1 MTEWG
6 IGVQPERGSLT
17 VWQPKQGSGLG
28 APLALLCLMTL
39 GLSAC
44 ANAPA
49 LTTYDLSSL
58 TQVRR
63 MPGLTLQLS
72 IGEPSA
78 SGLLD
83 GDRIPIRTASGPV
96 AYLPAV
102 QWSERLPRLIQSS
115 LIQSFELAHPRQA
128 VARIGDRMVADVSL
142 KGEIRHFEIDESSRE
157 AVVELS
163 MQILREP
170 DGRVIAGQ
178 IFAARLPLASLE
190 SGPAMAGLDEAFKQ
204 VAQKILIWVGREVH
218 Q

>member
-1 MTEWG
+1 M
-6 IGVQPERGSLT
+6 QPENGSFARS
-17 VWQPKQGSGLG
+17 QPRQGSRFG
-28 APLALLCLMTL
+28 APLALLCLVTL

-58 TQVRR
+58 DQVRR
-63 MPGLTLQLS
+63 MPGLTLQLG

-83 GDRIPIRTASGPV
+83 GDRVPIRMASGPI
-96 AYLPAV
+96 AYLPSV

-128 VARIGDRMVADVSL
+128 VARLGDRMVADVSL

-170 DGRVIAGQ
+170 EGRVMAGQ
-178 IFAARLPLASLE
+178 IFASRLPLASLE
-190 SGPAMAGLDEAFKQ
+190 SGSAMAGLDDAFKQ
-204 VAQKILIWVGREVH
+204 VAQKILVWVGREV
-218 Q
+218 QK